1 MVATLETDRTP
12 AGRGDPASPAVLHL
26 LPELDG
32 GPRSRAVIDMA
43 ATVTALGA
51 RAIVAGPAGRAI
63 VDVHRAGAV
72 HVPLP
77 LDRDN
82 PIAQRSNAAKIEALI
97 REQRVRLVH
106 AHGRAPAWS
115 GARAARRANVAFV
128 STFHRPYR
136 PGGLFSGAGAQ
147 AMVASDAAVA
157 VSQYVADTVVQRF
170 PLLEGR
176 LQLIPYGVDIERFDP
191 NRVSAERVIQ
201 LATQWRLPD
210 GVPIVMAGE
219 VSSRKSAALMVD
231 ALARVTARD
240 HYCLMFA
247 SPDEIETMQRET
259 EELAKRSNIGAR
271 VHVLETCRDMPAA
284 LMLADVVAVPAAE
297 PEPFSLAIAEAQA
310 MGRPVVASAHGSAIE
325 QVQGQPMGWLVPPGD
340 PASFGVALSEAIN
353 LSPIQRQHRSNDV
366 IAGARRHYA
375 RTMVGSA
382 LIDLYDSLIPDS
394 AAALTGQG

>member
-26 LPELDG
+26 VPELDG

-51 RAIVAGPAGRAI
+51 RAFVAGPAGRAI

-82 PIAQRSNAAKIEALI
+82 PMAQRSNATKIEALI
-97 REQRVRLVH
+97 REQGVRLVH

-115 GARAARRANVAFV
+115 GSRAARNCNVAFV

-170 PLLEGR
+170 PLLDGR
-176 LQLIPYGVDIERFDP
+176 LQLIPYGVDMERFDP

-210 GVPIVMAGE
+210 GVPVVMAGE
-219 VSSRKSAALMVD
+219 ISSRKSAALMVD

-240 HYCLMFA
+240 YYCLMFA
-247 SPDEIETMQRET
+247 SPDEIETTQRET
-259 EELAKRSNIGAR
+259 EELAQRSKIGAR

-310 MGRPVVASAHGSAIE
+310 MGRPVVAAAHGSAIE

-340 PASFGVALSEAIN
+340 AAAFGVALSEAIN
-353 LSPIQRQHRSNDV
+353 LSPIQRQHRANDV

-375 RTMVGSA
+375 RTTVGSA
-382 LIDLYDSLIPDS
+382 LADLYDSLIPDS